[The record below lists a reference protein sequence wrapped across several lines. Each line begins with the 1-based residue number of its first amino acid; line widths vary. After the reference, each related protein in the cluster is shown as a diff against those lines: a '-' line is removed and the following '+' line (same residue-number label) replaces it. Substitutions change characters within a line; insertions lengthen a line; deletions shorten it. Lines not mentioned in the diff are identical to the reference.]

1 MTSFF
6 DIQSTLPWPNAIGKR
21 TAIGP
26 VCGAAQSH
34 FVAELA
40 KTTPLILVITEN
52 TASAHTLAAELPFFM
67 DAAQEIILL
76 QDWETL
82 PYDNFSPH
90 EDIIS
95 DRLKAFSRL
104 PSLTEGIVIVSIT
117 TLMHRVPPRHFV
129 ETGVL
134 SLALGEELDIQR
146 FTRNLTKNGYRSVD
160 TVFEHGEFATRGSL
174 LDVFPMGSDTPLRI
188 DLFDGEIETL
198 RSFDPDTQRT
208 SERLERI
215 DLLPAREYPLHTDAI
230 ERFKIDWYRSFDGDP
245 EKCSVFLEVSQG
257 RAPQG
262 AEYYMPLFFDE
273 CESLFDYLPSD
284 IPLVMVG
291 NNFDSAKRFWGEV
304 NNRYE
309 EYGVDPRRPLV
320 PPSRGFIAPEELYAR
335 VGKHCAVEF
344 RDNTEASLH
353 FELGAYRPQP
363 FSASEDYRNV
373 SGVGKLSVLLK
384 SHDSPV
390 LLSVESAGRREII
403 MESLT
408 SEGLKPTAVE
418 SWGEFKA
425 SGSDFGITV
434 TDITRELFIA
444 PDAPALISEDQLFGQ
459 RVAQKRR
466 RQREEETDT
475 QAIIRDLTELRP
487 GLPVVH
493 LEHGVG
499 RYMGLEILTID
510 GHDAEFLLLEYA
522 NDDKLYVP
530 VGSLHLISRYS
541 GGDEDTAPLHRLGTE
556 QWSKARKK
564 ASERASDVA
573 AQLLEVYAKREA
585 RVGYAHKLDESAWAE
600 FCESFNFEETPDQAA
615 AIEAVRADMCAEKV
629 MDRLV
634 CGDVGFGKT
643 EVAMRAAFIAAHNHK
658 QVAVLVPTTLL
669 AQQHYNNFNDRF
681 ADWPITIEV
690 VSRFKTAKD
699 IADVSRRLQAGEIDI
714 LVGTHK
720 LLQTDFGFSDLG
732 LLIIDEEHRF
742 GVKQKEAIKALR
754 AEVDILTMTATPI
767 PRTLN
772 MALGGLRDLSV
783 IATPPAKRL
792 SIKTFIREHNIGL
805 VKEAILRE
813 TLRGGQVYYLH
824 NEVKTIEET
833 ARKLGELVPE
843 ISFGVA
849 HGQLREQEL
858 EKVMSD
864 FYHQRHSVL
873 VCSTI
878 IETGIDVPNANTIII
893 DRADKFGLAQLH
905 QLRGRVGRS
914 HHQAYAYLLTPPR
927 TALTTDAEKRLEAIE
942 SAGALGAGFMLA
954 SHDLEIRGAGELLGD
969 EQSGQIQQVGFS
981 MYLEMLNRAVESLRK
996 GEIPD
1001 VDAPLETGTEVK
1013 FHVPALIPD
1022 DYLPNI
1028 STRLVLYK
1036 RVAQAKSKE
1045 QLDEVQVEMIDR
1057 FGLLPDATKQLFVQ
1071 AEVRLRAERLGISTI
1086 DVGAGGGSVKFEAT
1100 TPVPVNALIQLLQS
1114 NPKEFKLA
1122 GSETLR
1128 FIKNLES
1135 SAERKEYVDGLLQR
1149 WEKACADLH

>member
-1 MTSFF
+1 M
-6 DIQSTLPWPNAIGKR
+6 
-21 TAIGP
+21 
-26 VCGAAQSH
+26 
-34 FVAELA
+34 
-40 KTTPLILVITEN
+40 
-52 TASAHTLAAELPFFM
+52 
-67 DAAQEIILL
+67 
-76 QDWETL
+76 
-82 PYDNFSPH
+82 
-90 EDIIS
+90 
-95 DRLKAFSRL
+95 
-104 PSLTEGIVIVSIT
+104 
-117 TLMHRVPPRHFV
+117 
-129 ETGVL
+129 
-134 SLALGEELDIQR
+134 
-146 FTRNLTKNGYRSVD
+146 
-160 TVFEHGEFATRGSL
+160 
-174 LDVFPMGSDTPLRI
+174 
-188 DLFDGEIETL
+188 
-198 RSFDPDTQRT
+198 
-208 SERLERI
+208 
-215 DLLPAREYPLHTDAI
+215 
-230 ERFKIDWYRSFDGDP
+230 
-245 EKCSVFLEVSQG
+245 
-257 RAPQG
+257 
-262 AEYYMPLFFDE
+262 
-273 CESLFDYLPSD
+273 
-284 IPLVMVG
+284 
-291 NNFDSAKRFWGEV
+291 
-304 NNRYE
+304 
-309 EYGVDPRRPLV
+309 
-320 PPSRGFIAPEELYAR
+320 
-335 VGKHCAVEF
+335 
-344 RDNTEASLH
+344 
-353 FELGAYRPQP
+353 
-363 FSASEDYRNV
+363 
-373 SGVGKLSVLLK
+373 
-384 SHDSPV
+384 
-390 LLSVESAGRREII
+390 
-403 MESLT
+403 
-408 SEGLKPTAVE
+408 
-418 SWGEFKA
+418 
-425 SGSDFGITV
+425 
-434 TDITRELFIA
+434 
-444 PDAPALISEDQLFGQ
+444 
-459 RVAQKRR
+459 
-466 RQREEETDT
+466 
-475 QAIIRDLTELRP
+475 
-487 GLPVVH
+487 
-493 LEHGVG
+493 
-499 RYMGLEILTID
+499 LTID

-556 QWSKARKK
+556 HWVKARKK
-564 ASERASDVA
+564 ASEKASDVA

-585 RVGYAHKLDESAWAE
+585 RVGYAHELDEAAWEA
-600 FCESFNFEETPDQAA
+600 FCTGFSFEETPDQAA
-615 AIEAVRADMCAEKV
+615 AIESVKADMCAEKV

-669 AQQHYNNFNDRF
+669 AQQHFNNFNDRF
-681 ADWPITIEV
+681 AGWPITVEV

-699 IADVSRRLQAGEIDI
+699 IRDVSRRLQAGEIDI

-792 SIKTFIREHNIGL
+792 SIKTFVREQNIGL

-833 ARKLGELVPE
+833 ARKLRELVPD

-858 EKVMSD
+858 ERVMSD
-864 FYHQRHSVL
+864 FYHQRHNVL

-927 TALTTDAEKRLEAIE
+927 TGLSSDAEKRLEAIE
-942 SAGALGAGFMLA
+942 AAGALGAGFMLA

-1001 VDAPLETGTEVK
+1001 VDAPPDTGTEVK
-1013 FHVPALIPD
+1013 LHVPALIPD

-1036 RVAQAKSKE
+1036 RIAQAKTKN
-1045 QLDEVQVEMIDR
+1045 QLDEVQIEMIDR
-1057 FGLLPDATKQLFVQ
+1057 FGLLPDATKQLFAQ
-1071 AEVRLRAERLGISTI
+1071 AEMRLRAQRLGISNI
-1086 DVGAGGGSVKFEAT
+1086 DVSAVGGSVKFEET

-1114 NPKEFKLA
+1114 NPKEFKLG
-1122 GSETLR
+1122 GSDTLR
-1128 FIKNLES
+1128 FVKNLD
-1135 SAERKEYVDGLLQR
+1135 SAVERKDYVDDLLQR
-1149 WEKACADLH
+1149 WEKACPDLQ

>member
-6 DIQSTLPWPNAIGKR
+6 DITSTLPWPNAVGKR
-21 TAIGP
+21 TAVGP
-26 VCGAAQSH
+26 LSGAAESE
-34 FVAELA
+34 AIGELA
-40 KTTPLILVITEN
+40 KTTPLILVITDT
-52 TASAHTLAAELPFFM
+52 TAAAHNLASELPFFLS
-67 DAAQEIILL
+67 EEREILL
-76 QDWETL
+76 VPDWETL

-90 EDIIS
+90 EDIVS
-95 DRLKAFSRL
+95 DRLKALSRL
-104 PSLTEGIVIVSIT
+104 PTLVSGVVIVSIT
-117 TLMHRVPPRHFV
+117 TLMHRLAPRHFIDA
-129 ETGVL
+129 GVL
-134 SLALGEELDIQR
+134 SLSTGDTLDAEQ
-146 FTRNLTKNGYRSVD
+146 FVRNLTRNGYPSVD
-160 TVFEHGEFATRGSL
+160 TVYEHGEFAIRGSL
-174 LDVFPMGSDTPLRI
+174 LDVFPMGSDEPLRI
-188 DLFDGEIETL
+188 DLFDGEIESL
-198 RSFDPDTQRT
+198 RSFDPETQRT
-208 SERLERI
+208 AQRLARI
-215 DLLPAREYPLHTDAI
+215 DLLPAREFPLHTNAI

-245 EKCSVFLEVSQG
+245 ERCSVFNEVSQG

-262 AEYYMPLFFDE
+262 AEYYLPLFFDE
-273 CESLFDYLPSD
+273 CHSMFDYLPD
-284 IPLVMVG
+284 NTPVVMVG
-291 NNFDSAKRFWGEV
+291 NNFSSANRFWDEV
-304 NNRYE
+304 NRRFE

-320 PPSRGFIAPEELYAR
+320 NPRRGFIPVEELYAAI
-335 VGKHCAVEF
+335 GNHCVLEF
-344 RDNTEASLH
+344 RDSNDVPLH
-353 FELGAYRPQP
+353 FALDTYTPEP
-363 FSASEDYRNV
+363 FASEDEFRNV
-373 SGVGKLSVLLK
+373 SGIGKLSLLLK
-384 SHDSPV
+384 AHESPV

-403 MESLT
+403 LESLAK
-408 SEGLKPTAVE
+408 EGLQAQAVE
-418 SWGEFKA
+418 SWEKFQS
-425 SGSDFGITV
+425 SGVALGITV
-434 TDITRELFIA
+434 TDITRPLFTS
-444 PDAPALISEDQLFGQ
+444 PTEPVLVSEDQLFGQ

-466 RQREEETDT
+466 RKIAEETDA
-475 QAIIRDLTELRP
+475 QAIIRDLTELRA

-499 RYMGLEILTID
+499 RYMGLEKLTIE

-522 NDDKLYVP
+522 NKDKLYVP
-530 VGSLHLISRYS
+530 VGSLHLISRYA
-541 GGDEDTAPLHRLGTE
+541 GGDQDTAPLHRLGTE
-556 QWSKARKK
+556 QWTKARKR

-585 RVGYAHKLDESAWAE
+585 RTGFAHSLDEQSWQL
-600 FCESFNFEETPDQAA
+600 FCSSFTFEETPDQTS
-615 AIEAVRADMCAEKV
+615 AIDAVRQDMCAEKV

-643 EVAMRAAFIAAHNHK
+643 EVAMRAAFIAAQNQK

-681 ADWPITIEV
+681 VDWPITIEV

-699 IADVSRRLQAGEIDI
+699 IAAVSRRLQAGEIDI

-720 LLQTDFGFSDLG
+720 LLQTDFGFKDLG

-772 MALGGLRDLSV
+772 MALGGLRDLSI

-833 ARKLGELVPE
+833 ARKLSELVPDL
-843 ISFGVA
+843 SFGVA

-858 EKVMSD
+858 EGVMTD
-864 FYHQRHSVL
+864 FYHQRHNVL

-893 DRADKFGLAQLH
+893 NRADKFGLAQLH

-927 TALTTDAEKRLEAIE
+927 SALTSDAEKRLEAIE

-969 EQSGQIQQVGFS
+969 EQSGQIEQVGFS
-981 MYLEMLNRAVESLRK
+981 LYLEMLNRAVESLRK

-1001 VDAPLETGTEVK
+1001 VDAPFETGTEIK
-1013 FHVPALIPD
+1013 MHLPALIPD

-1036 RVAQAKSKE
+1036 RIAQAQDLE
-1045 QLDEVQVEMIDR
+1045 ALNDIQVEMIDR
-1057 FGLLPDATKQLFVQ
+1057 FGLLPEPTKQLFIQ
-1071 AEVRLRAERLGISTI
+1071 AEIRLRAQALGISEV
-1086 DVGAGGGSVKFEAT
+1086 DVGDAGGSVKFEST
-1100 TPVPVNALIQLLQS
+1100 TPVPVNSLLALLQS

-1122 GSETLR
+1122 GSDTLR
-1128 FIKNLES
+1128 FIRELES
-1135 SAERKEYVDGLLQR
+1135 GEARRHYIEKLMTE
-1149 WEKACADLH
+1149 WEQACTGS

>member
-6 DIQSTLPWPNAIGKR
+6 DITSTLPWPNAIGKR

-26 VCGAAQSH
+26 LLGAAESEA
-34 FVAELA
+34 VSELA
-40 KTTPLILVITEN
+40 KTTPLILVITAT
-52 TASAHTLAAELPFFM
+52 TAAAHNLASELPFFLS
-67 DAAQEIILL
+67 EHREILL
-76 QDWETL
+76 VPDWETL

-90 EDIIS
+90 EDIVS
-95 DRLKAFSRL
+95 DRLRALSRL
-104 PSLTEGIVIVSIT
+104 PTLETGIVIASIT
-117 TLMHRVPPRHFV
+117 TLMHRLAPRHFIDA
-129 ETGVL
+129 GVL
-134 SLALGEELDIQR
+134 SLKTGDTLHAEQ
-146 FTRNLTKNGYRSVD
+146 FVRNLTRNGYRSVD
-160 TVFEHGEFATRGSL
+160 TVYEHGEFATRGSL
-174 LDVFPMGSDTPLRI
+174 LDVFPMGSDEPLRI
-188 DLFDGEIETL
+188 DLFDGEIESL
-198 RSFDPDTQRT
+198 RSFDPETQRT
-208 SERLERI
+208 AQRLDSI
-215 DLLPAREYPLHTDAI
+215 DLLPAREFPLHSDAI

-245 EKCSVFLEVSQG
+245 ERCSVFNEVSQG

-262 AEYYMPLFFDE
+262 AEYYLPLFFDE
-273 CESLFDYLPSD
+273 CHSMFDYLPQST
-284 IPLVMVG
+284 PVVMVG
-291 NNFDSAKRFWGEV
+291 NNFSSANRFWDEV
-304 NNRYE
+304 NRRFE

-320 PPSRGFIAPEELYAR
+320 EPRRGFIPVEELYGAI
-335 VGKHCAVEF
+335 GKHCVLEF
-344 RDNTEASLH
+344 RDSNDVPLH
-353 FELGAYRPQP
+353 FTLDTYTPEP
-363 FSASEDYRNV
+363 FASEDDFRNV
-373 SGVGKLSVLLK
+373 SGVGKLSLLLK
-384 SHDSPV
+384 AHESTV
-390 LLSVESAGRREII
+390 LLSVESAGRREI
-403 MESLT
+403 MLESLAK
-408 SEGLKPTAVE
+408 EGLEAQPVE
-418 SWGEFKA
+418 SWGDFLA
-425 SGSDFGITV
+425 SGAPLGITV
-434 TDITRELFIA
+434 TDITRPLFTSPA
-444 PDAPALISEDQLFGQ
+444 EPALISEDQLFGQ

-466 RQREEETDT
+466 RKTSEETDT
-475 QAIIRDLTELRP
+475 QAIIRDLTELRA

-499 RYMGLEILTID
+499 RYIGLEKLTIE

-522 NDDKLYVP
+522 NTDKLYVP
-530 VGSLHLISRYS
+530 VGSLHLISRYA
-541 GGDEDTAPLHRLGTE
+541 GGDQDTAPLHRLGTE
-556 QWSKARKK
+556 QWTKARKR

-585 RVGYAHKLDESAWAE
+585 RKGYAHTLDEQAWE
-600 FCESFNFEETPDQAA
+600 LFCSSFTFEETPDQAA
-615 AIEAVRADMCAEKV
+615 AIEAVRQDMCAEKV

-643 EVAMRAAFIAAHNHK
+643 EVAMRAAFIAAQNHK

-681 ADWPITIEV
+681 AGWPITVEV

-699 IADVSRRLQAGEIDI
+699 ILAVSQRLQAGEIDI

-720 LLQTDFGFSDLG
+720 LLQTDFGFKDLG

-833 ARKLGELVPE
+833 ARKLSELAPDV
-843 ISFGVA
+843 SFGVA

-858 EKVMSD
+858 ERVMTD
-864 FYHQRHSVL
+864 FYHQRHNVL

-927 TALTTDAEKRLEAIE
+927 SVLTSDAEKRLEAIE

-969 EQSGQIQQVGFS
+969 EQSGQIEQVGFS
-981 MYLEMLNRAVESLRK
+981 LYLEMLNRAVESLRK

-1001 VDAPLETGTEVK
+1001 VDAPLETGTEIK
-1013 FHVPALIPD
+1013 MHLPALIPD

-1036 RVAQAKSKE
+1036 RIAQAQGTEALK
-1045 QLDEVQVEMIDR
+1045 DIQVEMIDR
-1057 FGLLPDATKQLFVQ
+1057 FGLLPEATKQLFIQ
-1071 AEVRLRAERLGISTI
+1071 AEIRLRAQALGISEV
-1086 DVGAGGGSVKFEAT
+1086 DVGDAGGSVTFEST
-1100 TPVPVNALIQLLQS
+1100 TPVPVNALIGLLQS

-1122 GSETLR
+1122 GSDTLR
-1128 FIKNLES
+1128 FIRELES
-1135 SAERKEYVDGLLQR
+1135 GEARRHYIEKLMTQ
-1149 WEKACADLH
+1149 WEEACTST

>member
-6 DIQSTLPWPNAIGKR
+6 DITSTLPWPNAVGKR
-21 TAIGP
+21 TAVGP
-26 VCGAAQSH
+26 LSGAAESE
-34 FVAELA
+34 AIGELA
-40 KTTPLILVITEN
+40 KTTPLILVITDT
-52 TASAHTLAAELPFFM
+52 TAAAHNLASELPFFLS
-67 DAAQEIILL
+67 EEREILL
-76 QDWETL
+76 VPDWETL

-90 EDIIS
+90 EDIVS
-95 DRLKAFSRL
+95 DRLKALSRL
-104 PSLTEGIVIVSIT
+104 PTLVSGVVIVSIT
-117 TLMHRVPPRHFV
+117 TLMHRLAPRHFIDA
-129 ETGVL
+129 GVL
-134 SLALGEELDIQR
+134 SLSTGDTLDAEQ
-146 FTRNLTKNGYRSVD
+146 FVRNLTRNGYRSVD
-160 TVFEHGEFATRGSL
+160 TVYEHGEFAIRGSL
-174 LDVFPMGSDTPLRI
+174 LDVFPMGSDEPLRI
-188 DLFDGEIETL
+188 DLFDGEIESL
-198 RSFDPDTQRT
+198 RSFDPETQRT
-208 SERLERI
+208 AQRLARI
-215 DLLPAREYPLHTDAI
+215 DLLPAREFPLHTDAI

-245 EKCSVFLEVSQG
+245 ERCSVFNEVSQG

-262 AEYYMPLFFDE
+262 AEYYLPLFFDE
-273 CESLFDYLPSD
+273 CHSMFDYLPD
-284 IPLVMVG
+284 NTPVVMVG
-291 NNFDSAKRFWGEV
+291 NNFSSANRFWDEV
-304 NNRYE
+304 NRRFE

-320 PPSRGFIAPEELYAR
+320 NPRRGFIPVEELYAAI
-335 VGKHCAVEF
+335 GNHCVLEF
-344 RDNTEASLH
+344 RDSNDVPLH
-353 FELGAYRPQP
+353 FALDTYTPEP
-363 FSASEDYRNV
+363 FASEDEFRNE
-373 SGVGKLSVLLK
+373 SGIGKLSLLLK
-384 SHDSPV
+384 AHESPV

-403 MESLT
+403 LESLAK
-408 SEGLKPTAVE
+408 EGLQAQAVE
-418 SWGEFKA
+418 SWEKFQS
-425 SGSDFGITV
+425 SGVALGITV
-434 TDITRELFIA
+434 TDITRPLFTS
-444 PDAPALISEDQLFGQ
+444 PTEPVLVSEDQLFGQ

-466 RQREEETDT
+466 RKIAEETDA
-475 QAIIRDLTELRP
+475 QAIIRDLTELRA

-499 RYMGLEILTID
+499 RYMGLEKLTIE

-522 NDDKLYVP
+522 NKDKLYVP
-530 VGSLHLISRYS
+530 VGSLHLISRYA
-541 GGDEDTAPLHRLGTE
+541 GGDQDTAPLHRLGTE
-556 QWSKARKK
+556 QWTKARKR

-585 RVGYAHKLDESAWAE
+585 RTGFAHSLDEQSWHL
-600 FCESFNFEETPDQAA
+600 FCSSFTFEETPDQTS
-615 AIEAVRADMCAEKV
+615 AIDAVRQDMCAEKV

-643 EVAMRAAFIAAHNHK
+643 EVAMRAAFIAAQNQK

-681 ADWPITIEV
+681 VDWPITIEV

-699 IADVSRRLQAGEIDI
+699 IAAVSRRLQAGEIDI

-720 LLQTDFGFSDLG
+720 LLQTDFGFKDLG

-772 MALGGLRDLSV
+772 MALGGLRDLSI

-833 ARKLGELVPE
+833 ARKLSELVPDL
-843 ISFGVA
+843 SFGVA

-858 EKVMSD
+858 EGVMTD
-864 FYHQRHSVL
+864 FYHQRHNVL

-893 DRADKFGLAQLH
+893 NRADKFGLAQLH

-927 TALTTDAEKRLEAIE
+927 SALTSDAEKRLEAIE

-969 EQSGQIQQVGFS
+969 EQSGQIEQVGFS
-981 MYLEMLNRAVESLRK
+981 LYLEMLNRAVESLRK

-1001 VDAPLETGTEVK
+1001 VDAPLETGTEIK
-1013 FHVPALIPD
+1013 MHLPALIPD

-1036 RVAQAKSKE
+1036 RIAQAQDLE
-1045 QLDEVQVEMIDR
+1045 ALNDIQVEMIDR
-1057 FGLLPDATKQLFVQ
+1057 FGLLPEATKQLFIQ
-1071 AEVRLRAERLGISTI
+1071 AEIRLRAQALGISEV
-1086 DVGAGGGSVKFEAT
+1086 DVGDAGGSVKFEST
-1100 TPVPVNALIQLLQS
+1100 TPVPVNSLLALLQS

-1122 GSETLR
+1122 GSDTLR
-1128 FIKNLES
+1128 FIRELES
-1135 SAERKEYVDGLLQR
+1135 GEARRHYIEKLMTE
-1149 WEKACADLH
+1149 WEQACTGS

>member
-6 DIQSTLPWPNAIGKR
+6 DITSTLPWPNAIGKR

-26 VCGAAQSH
+26 LLGAAESEA
-34 FVAELA
+34 VSELA
-40 KTTPLILVITEN
+40 KTTPLILVITAT
-52 TASAHTLAAELPFFM
+52 TAAAHNLASELPFFLS
-67 DAAQEIILL
+67 EHREILL
-76 QDWETL
+76 VPDWETL

-90 EDIIS
+90 EDIVS
-95 DRLKAFSRL
+95 DRLRALSRL
-104 PSLTEGIVIVSIT
+104 PTLETGIVIASIT
-117 TLMHRVPPRHFV
+117 TLMHRLAPRHFIDA
-129 ETGVL
+129 GVL
-134 SLALGEELDIQR
+134 SLKTGDTLHAEQ
-146 FTRNLTKNGYRSVD
+146 FVRNLTRNGYRSVD
-160 TVFEHGEFATRGSL
+160 TVYEHGEFATRGSL
-174 LDVFPMGSDTPLRI
+174 LDVFPMGSDEPLRI
-188 DLFDGEIETL
+188 DLFDGEIESL
-198 RSFDPDTQRT
+198 RSFDPETQRT
-208 SERLERI
+208 AQRLDGI
-215 DLLPAREYPLHTDAI
+215 DLLPAREFPLHSDAI

-245 EKCSVFLEVSQG
+245 ERCSVFNEVSQG

-262 AEYYMPLFFDE
+262 AEYYLPLFFDE
-273 CESLFDYLPSD
+273 CHSMFDYLPENT
-284 IPLVMVG
+284 PVVMVG
-291 NNFDSAKRFWGEV
+291 NNFSSASRFWDEV
-304 NNRYE
+304 NRRFE

-320 PPSRGFIAPEELYAR
+320 EPRRGFIPVEELYAAI
-335 VGKHCAVEF
+335 GKHCVLEF
-344 RDNTEASLH
+344 RDSNDVPLH
-353 FELGAYRPQP
+353 FTLDTYTPEP
-363 FSASEDYRNV
+363 FASEDDFRNV
-373 SGVGKLSVLLK
+373 SGVGKLSLLLK
-384 SHDSPV
+384 AHESTV
-390 LLSVESAGRREII
+390 LLSVESAGRREI
-403 MESLT
+403 MLESLAK
-408 SEGLKPTAVE
+408 EGLEAQPVE
-418 SWGEFKA
+418 SWGDFLA
-425 SGSDFGITV
+425 SGAPLGITV
-434 TDITRELFIA
+434 TDITRPLFTSPA
-444 PDAPALISEDQLFGQ
+444 EPALISEDQLFGQ

-466 RQREEETDT
+466 RKTSEETDT
-475 QAIIRDLTELRP
+475 QAIIRDLTELRA

-499 RYMGLEILTID
+499 RYIGLEKLTIE

-522 NDDKLYVP
+522 NTDKLYVP
-530 VGSLHLISRYS
+530 VGSLHLISRYA
-541 GGDEDTAPLHRLGTE
+541 GGDQDTAPLHRLGTE
-556 QWSKARKK
+556 QWTKARKR

-585 RVGYAHKLDESAWAE
+585 RKGYAHTLDEQAWE
-600 FCESFNFEETPDQAA
+600 LFCSSFTFEETPDQAA
-615 AIEAVRADMCAEKV
+615 AIEAVRQDMCAEKV

-643 EVAMRAAFIAAHNHK
+643 EVAMRAAFIAAQNHK

-681 ADWPITIEV
+681 AGWPITVEV

-699 IADVSRRLQAGEIDI
+699 ILAVSQRLQAGEIDI

-720 LLQTDFGFSDLG
+720 LLQTDFGFKDLG

-833 ARKLGELVPE
+833 ARKLSELAPDV
-843 ISFGVA
+843 SFGVA

-858 EKVMSD
+858 ERVMTD
-864 FYHQRHSVL
+864 FYHQRHNVL

-927 TALTTDAEKRLEAIE
+927 SVLTSDAEKRLEAIE

-969 EQSGQIQQVGFS
+969 EQSGQIEQVGFS
-981 MYLEMLNRAVESLRK
+981 LYLEMLNRAVESLRK

-1001 VDAPLETGTEVK
+1001 VDAPLETGTEIK
-1013 FHVPALIPD
+1013 MHLPALIPD

-1036 RVAQAKSKE
+1036 RIAQAQGTEALK
-1045 QLDEVQVEMIDR
+1045 DIQVEMIDR
-1057 FGLLPDATKQLFVQ
+1057 FGLLPEATKQLFIQ
-1071 AEVRLRAERLGISTI
+1071 AEIRLRAQALGISEV
-1086 DVGAGGGSVKFEAT
+1086 DVGDAGGSVKFEST
-1100 TPVPVNALIQLLQS
+1100 TPVPVNALIGLLQS

-1122 GSETLR
+1122 GSDTLR
-1128 FIKNLES
+1128 FIRELES
-1135 SAERKEYVDGLLQR
+1135 GEARRHYIEKLMTQ
-1149 WEKACADLH
+1149 WEEACTST

>member
-6 DIQSTLPWPNAIGKR
+6 DITSTLPWPNAVGKR
-21 TAIGP
+21 TAVGP
-26 VCGAAQSH
+26 LSGAAESE
-34 FVAELA
+34 AIGELA
-40 KTTPLILVITEN
+40 KTTPLILVITDT
-52 TASAHTLAAELPFFM
+52 TAAAHNLASELPLFLS
-67 DAAQEIILL
+67 EEREILL
-76 QDWETL
+76 VPDWETL

-90 EDIIS
+90 EDIVS
-95 DRLKAFSRL
+95 DRLKALSRL
-104 PSLTEGIVIVSIT
+104 PTLVSGVVIVSIT
-117 TLMHRVPPRHFV
+117 TLMHRLAPRHFIDA
-129 ETGVL
+129 GVL
-134 SLALGEELDIQR
+134 SLSTGDTLDAEQ
-146 FTRNLTKNGYRSVD
+146 FVRNLTRNGYRSVD
-160 TVFEHGEFATRGSL
+160 TVYEHGEFAIRGSL
-174 LDVFPMGSDTPLRI
+174 LDVFPMGSDEPLRI
-188 DLFDGEIETL
+188 DLFDGEIESL
-198 RSFDPDTQRT
+198 RSFDPETQRT
-208 SERLERI
+208 AQRLARI
-215 DLLPAREYPLHTDAI
+215 DLLPAREFPLHTDAI
-230 ERFKIDWYRSFDGDP
+230 ERFKIDWYRSFEGDP
-245 EKCSVFLEVSQG
+245 ERCSVFNEVSQG

-262 AEYYMPLFFDE
+262 AEYYLPLFFDE
-273 CESLFDYLPSD
+273 CHSMFDYLPD
-284 IPLVMVG
+284 NTPVVMVG
-291 NNFDSAKRFWGEV
+291 NNFSSANRFWDEV
-304 NNRYE
+304 NRRFE

-320 PPSRGFIAPEELYAR
+320 NPRRGFIPVEELYAAI
-335 VGKHCAVEF
+335 GNHCVLEF
-344 RDNTEASLH
+344 RDSNDVPLH
-353 FELGAYRPQP
+353 FALDTYTPEP
-363 FSASEDYRNV
+363 FASEDEFRNV
-373 SGVGKLSVLLK
+373 SGIGKLSLLLK
-384 SHDSPV
+384 AHESPV

-403 MESLT
+403 LESLAK
-408 SEGLKPTAVE
+408 EGLQAQAVE
-418 SWGEFKA
+418 SWEKFQS
-425 SGSDFGITV
+425 SGVALGITV
-434 TDITRELFIA
+434 TDITRPLFTS
-444 PDAPALISEDQLFGQ
+444 PTEPVLVSEDQLFGQ

-466 RQREEETDT
+466 RKIAEETDA
-475 QAIIRDLTELRP
+475 QAIIRDLTELRA

-499 RYMGLEILTID
+499 RYMGLEKLTIE

-522 NDDKLYVP
+522 NKDKLYVP
-530 VGSLHLISRYS
+530 VGSLHLISRYA
-541 GGDEDTAPLHRLGTE
+541 GGDQDTAPLHRLGTE
-556 QWSKARKK
+556 QWTKARKR

-585 RVGYAHKLDESAWAE
+585 RTGFAHSLDEQSWHL
-600 FCESFNFEETPDQAA
+600 FCSSFTFEETPDQTS
-615 AIEAVRADMCAEKV
+615 AIDAVRQDMCAEKV

-643 EVAMRAAFIAAHNHK
+643 EVAMRAAFIAAQNQK

-681 ADWPITIEV
+681 VDWPITIEV

-699 IADVSRRLQAGEIDI
+699 IAAVSRRLQAGEIDI

-720 LLQTDFGFSDLG
+720 LLQTDFGFKDLG

-772 MALGGLRDLSV
+772 MALGGLRDLSI

-833 ARKLGELVPE
+833 ARKLSELVPDL
-843 ISFGVA
+843 SFGVA

-858 EKVMSD
+858 EGVMTD
-864 FYHQRHSVL
+864 FYHQRHNVL

-893 DRADKFGLAQLH
+893 NRADKFGLAQLH

-927 TALTTDAEKRLEAIE
+927 SALTSDAEKRLEAIE

-969 EQSGQIQQVGFS
+969 EQSGQIEQVGFS
-981 MYLEMLNRAVESLRK
+981 LYLEMLNRAVESLRK

-1001 VDAPLETGTEVK
+1001 VDAPLETGTEIK
-1013 FHVPALIPD
+1013 MHLPALIPD

-1036 RVAQAKSKE
+1036 RIAQAQDLE
-1045 QLDEVQVEMIDR
+1045 ALNDIQVEMIDR
-1057 FGLLPDATKQLFVQ
+1057 FGLLPEATKQLFIQ
-1071 AEVRLRAERLGISTI
+1071 AEIRLRAQALGISEV
-1086 DVGAGGGSVKFEAT
+1086 DVGDAGGSVKFEST
-1100 TPVPVNALIQLLQS
+1100 TPVPVNSLLALLQS

-1122 GSETLR
+1122 GSDTLR
-1128 FIKNLES
+1128 FIRELES
-1135 SAERKEYVDGLLQR
+1135 GEARRHYIEKLMTE
-1149 WEKACADLH
+1149 WEQACTGS

>member
-1 MTSFF
+1 
-6 DIQSTLPWPNAIGKR
+6 
-21 TAIGP
+21 
-26 VCGAAQSH
+26 
-34 FVAELA
+34 
-40 KTTPLILVITEN
+40 
-52 TASAHTLAAELPFFM
+52 
-67 DAAQEIILL
+67 
-76 QDWETL
+76 
-82 PYDNFSPH
+82 
-90 EDIIS
+90 
-95 DRLKAFSRL
+95 
-104 PSLTEGIVIVSIT
+104 
-117 TLMHRVPPRHFV
+117 
-129 ETGVL
+129 
-134 SLALGEELDIQR
+134 
-146 FTRNLTKNGYRSVD
+146 
-160 TVFEHGEFATRGSL
+160 
-174 LDVFPMGSDTPLRI
+174 
-188 DLFDGEIETL
+188 
-198 RSFDPDTQRT
+198 
-208 SERLERI
+208 
-215 DLLPAREYPLHTDAI
+215 
-230 ERFKIDWYRSFDGDP
+230 
-245 EKCSVFLEVSQG
+245 
-257 RAPQG
+257 
-262 AEYYMPLFFDE
+262 
-273 CESLFDYLPSD
+273 
-284 IPLVMVG
+284 
-291 NNFDSAKRFWGEV
+291 
-304 NNRYE
+304 
-309 EYGVDPRRPLV
+309 
-320 PPSRGFIAPEELYAR
+320 
-335 VGKHCAVEF
+335 
-344 RDNTEASLH
+344 
-353 FELGAYRPQP
+353 
-363 FSASEDYRNV
+363 
-373 SGVGKLSVLLK
+373 
-384 SHDSPV
+384 
-390 LLSVESAGRREII
+390 
-403 MESLT
+403 
-408 SEGLKPTAVE
+408 
-418 SWGEFKA
+418 
-425 SGSDFGITV
+425 
-434 TDITRELFIA
+434 
-444 PDAPALISEDQLFGQ
+444 
-459 RVAQKRR
+459 
-466 RQREEETDT
+466 
-475 QAIIRDLTELRP
+475 LTELRA

-499 RYMGLEILTID
+499 RYIGLEKLTIE

-522 NDDKLYVP
+522 NNDKLYVP
-530 VGSLHLISRYS
+530 VGSLHLISRYA
-541 GGDEDTAPLHRLGTE
+541 GGDQDTAPLHRLGTE

-585 RVGYAHKLDESAWAE
+585 RKGYAHSLDEQAWE
-600 FCESFNFEETPDQAA
+600 LFCSSFTFEETPDQAA
-615 AIEAVRADMCAEKV
+615 AIEAVRQDMCAEKV

-643 EVAMRAAFIAAHNHK
+643 EVAMRAAFIAAQNQK

-681 ADWPITIEV
+681 ADWPITVEV

-699 IADVSRRLQAGEIDI
+699 IAAVSKRLQAGEIDI

-720 LLQTDFGFSDLG
+720 LLQTDFGFKDLG

-833 ARKLGELVPE
+833 ARKLSELVPE
-843 ISFGVA
+843 LSFGIA

-858 EKVMSD
+858 ERVMTD
-864 FYHQRHSVL
+864 FYHQRHNVL

-927 TALTTDAEKRLEAIE
+927 SVLTSDAEKRLEAIE

-969 EQSGQIQQVGFS
+969 EQSGQIEQVGFS
-981 MYLEMLNRAVESLRK
+981 LYLEMLNRAVESLRK

-1001 VDAPLETGTEVK
+1001 IDAPLETGTEIK
-1013 FHVPALIPD
+1013 MHLPALIPD

-1036 RVAQAKSKE
+1036 RIAQAQDKE
-1045 QLDEVQVEMIDR
+1045 ALNDIQVEMIDR
-1057 FGLLPDATKQLFVQ
+1057 FGLLPDATKQLFIQ
-1071 AEVRLRAERLGISTI
+1071 AEVRLRAQALGISEV
-1086 DVGAGGGSVKFEAT
+1086 DVGVAGGSVKFEST
-1100 TPVPVNALIQLLQS
+1100 TPVPVNALIGLLQS

-1122 GSETLR
+1122 GSDTLR
-1128 FIKNLES
+1128 FIRELES
-1135 SAERKEYVDGLLQR
+1135 GEARRNYIDTLMTQ
-1149 WEKACADLH
+1149 WEEACKSS

>member
-6 DIQSTLPWPNAIGKR
+6 DITSTLPWPNAIGKR
-21 TAIGP
+21 TAVGP
-26 VCGAAQSH
+26 LVGAAES
-34 FVAELA
+34 AAISELA
-40 KTTPLILVITEN
+40 KTTPLILVITAT
-52 TASAHTLAAELPFFM
+52 TAAAHNLASELPFFIN
-67 DAAQEIILL
+67 DDREILL
-76 QDWETL
+76 VPDWETL

-90 EDIIS
+90 EDIVS
-95 DRLKAFSRL
+95 DRLKALSLL
-104 PSLTEGIVIVSIT
+104 PTLESGVVIVSVT
-117 TLMHRVPPRHFV
+117 TLMHRLAPRHFIDA
-129 ETGVL
+129 GVL
-134 SLALGEELDIQR
+134 SLKTGETLNAEQ
-146 FTRNLTKNGYRSVD
+146 FVRNLTRNGYRSVD

-174 LDVFPMGSDTPLRI
+174 LDVFPMGSDKPLRI
-188 DLFDGEIETL
+188 DLFDGEIESL
-198 RSFDPDTQRT
+198 RSFDPETQRT
-208 SERLERI
+208 AQRLERI
-215 DLLPAREYPLHTDAI
+215 DLLPAREFPLHTDAI

-245 EKCSVFLEVSQG
+245 ERCSVFNEVSQG

-262 AEYYMPLFFDE
+262 AEYYLPLFFDE
-273 CESLFDYLPSD
+273 CHSMFDYLPVNT
-284 IPLVMVG
+284 PVVMVG
-291 NNFDSAKRFWGEV
+291 NNFSSANRFWDEV
-304 NNRYE
+304 NRRFE

-320 PPSRGFIAPEELYAR
+320 EPHRGFIAVEELYAAI
-335 VGKHCAVEF
+335 GKHCVLEF
-344 RDNTEASLH
+344 RDSAEAPLH
-353 FELGAYRPQP
+353 FTLDTYTPEP
-363 FSASEDYRNV
+363 FSSEEDFRNV

-384 SHDSPV
+384 AHESPV

-403 MESLT
+403 LESLT
-408 SEGLKPTAVE
+408 KEGLQAEPVD
-418 SWGEFKA
+418 SWETFQA
-425 SGSDFGITV
+425 SGAALGITV
-434 TDITRELFIA
+434 TDITRPLFTS
-444 PDAPALISEDQLFGQ
+444 PEAPALVSEDQLFGQ

-466 RQREEETDT
+466 RKTADETDT
-475 QAIIRDLTELRP
+475 QAIIRDLTELRT

-499 RYMGLEILTID
+499 RYIGLEKLTIE

-522 NDDKLYVP
+522 NNDKLYVP
-530 VGSLHLISRYS
+530 VGSLHLISRYA
-541 GGDEDTAPLHRLGTE
+541 GGDQDTAPLHRLGTE

-585 RVGYAHKLDESAWAE
+585 RKGYAHSLDEQAWE
-600 FCESFNFEETPDQAA
+600 LFCSSFTFEETPDQAA
-615 AIEAVRADMCAEKV
+615 AIEAVRQDMCAEKV

-643 EVAMRAAFIAAHNHK
+643 EVAMRAAFIAAQNHK

-681 ADWPITIEV
+681 ADWPITVEV
-690 VSRFKTAKD
+690 VSRFKTAKA
-699 IADVSRRLQAGEIDI
+699 IAAVSKRLQAGEIDI

-720 LLQTDFGFSDLG
+720 LLQTDFGFKDLG

-833 ARKLGELVPE
+833 TRKLSELVPDL
-843 ISFGVA
+843 SFGIA

-858 EKVMSD
+858 ERVMTD
-864 FYHQRHSVL
+864 FYHQRHNVL

-927 TALTTDAEKRLEAIE
+927 SVLTSDAEKRLEAIE

-969 EQSGQIQQVGFS
+969 EQSGQIEQVGFS
-981 MYLEMLNRAVESLRK
+981 LYLEMLNRAVESLRK

-1001 VDAPLETGTEVK
+1001 IDAPLETGTEIK
-1013 FHVPALIPD
+1013 MHLPALIPD

-1036 RVAQAKSKE
+1036 RIAQAHDKE
-1045 QLDEVQVEMIDR
+1045 ALNDIQVEMIDR
-1057 FGLLPDATKQLFVQ
+1057 FGLLPDATKQLFIQ
-1071 AEVRLRAERLGISTI
+1071 AEVRLRAQALRISEV
-1086 DVGAGGGSVKFEAT
+1086 DVGVAGGSVKFEST
-1100 TPVPVNALIQLLQS
+1100 TPVPVNALIDLLQS
-1114 NPKEFKLA
+1114 HPKEFKLA
-1122 GSETLR
+1122 GSDTLR
-1128 FIKNLES
+1128 FIRELES
-1135 SAERKEYVDGLLQR
+1135 GEARRNYIDRLMTQ
-1149 WEKACADLH
+1149 WEEACKSS

>member
-6 DIQSTLPWPNAIGKR
+6 DITSTLPWPNAIGKR

-26 VCGAAQSH
+26 LLGAAESEA
-34 FVAELA
+34 VSELA
-40 KTTPLILVITEN
+40 KTTPLILVITAT
-52 TASAHTLAAELPFFM
+52 TAAAHNLASELPFFLS
-67 DAAQEIILL
+67 EHREILL
-76 QDWETL
+76 VPDWETL

-90 EDIIS
+90 EDIVS
-95 DRLKAFSRL
+95 DRLRALSRL
-104 PSLTEGIVIVSIT
+104 PTLETGIVIASIT
-117 TLMHRVPPRHFV
+117 TLMHRLAPRHFIDA
-129 ETGVL
+129 GVL
-134 SLALGEELDIQR
+134 SLKTGDTLHAEQ
-146 FTRNLTKNGYRSVD
+146 FVRNLTRNGYRSVD
-160 TVFEHGEFATRGSL
+160 TVYEHGEFATRGSL
-174 LDVFPMGSDTPLRI
+174 LDVFPMGSDEPLRI
-188 DLFDGEIETL
+188 DLFDGEIESL
-198 RSFDPDTQRT
+198 RSFDPETQRT
-208 SERLERI
+208 AQRLDSI
-215 DLLPAREYPLHTDAI
+215 DLLPAREFPLHSDAI
-230 ERFKIDWYRSFDGDP
+230 ERFKINWYRSFDGDP
-245 EKCSVFLEVSQG
+245 ERCSVFNEVSQG

-262 AEYYMPLFFDE
+262 AEYYLPLFFDE
-273 CESLFDYLPSD
+273 CHSMFDYLPQST
-284 IPLVMVG
+284 PVVMVG
-291 NNFDSAKRFWGEV
+291 NNFSSANRFWDEV
-304 NNRYE
+304 NRRFE
-309 EYGVDPRRPLV
+309 EYGVEPRRPLV
-320 PPSRGFIAPEELYAR
+320 EPRRGFIPVEELYGAI
-335 VGKHCAVEF
+335 GKHCVLEF
-344 RDNTEASLH
+344 RDSNDVPLNFTLDTYTPE
-353 FELGAYRPQP
+353 P
-363 FSASEDYRNV
+363 FASEDDFRNV
-373 SGVGKLSVLLK
+373 SGVGKLSLLLK
-384 SHDSPV
+384 AHESTV
-390 LLSVESAGRREII
+390 LLSVESAGRREI
-403 MESLT
+403 MLESLAK
-408 SEGLKPTAVE
+408 EGLEAQPVE
-418 SWGEFKA
+418 SWGDFLA
-425 SGSDFGITV
+425 SGAPLGITV
-434 TDITRELFIA
+434 TDITRPLFTSPA
-444 PDAPALISEDQLFGQ
+444 EPALISEDQLFGQ

-466 RQREEETDT
+466 RKTSEETDT
-475 QAIIRDLTELRP
+475 QAIIRDLTELRA

-499 RYMGLEILTID
+499 RYIGLEKLTIE

-522 NDDKLYVP
+522 NTDKLYVP
-530 VGSLHLISRYS
+530 VGSLHLISRYA
-541 GGDEDTAPLHRLGTE
+541 GGDQDTAPLHRLGTE
-556 QWSKARKK
+556 QWTKARKR

-585 RVGYAHKLDESAWAE
+585 RKGYAHTLDEQAWE
-600 FCESFNFEETPDQAA
+600 LFCSSFTFEETPDQAA
-615 AIEAVRADMCAEKV
+615 AIEAVRQDMCAEKV

-643 EVAMRAAFIAAHNHK
+643 EVAMRAAFIAAQNHK

-681 ADWPITIEV
+681 AGWPITVEV

-699 IADVSRRLQAGEIDI
+699 ILAVSQRLQAGEIDI

-720 LLQTDFGFSDLG
+720 LLQTDFGFKDLG

-833 ARKLGELVPE
+833 ARKLSELAPDV
-843 ISFGVA
+843 SFGVA

-858 EKVMSD
+858 ERVMTD
-864 FYHQRHSVL
+864 FYHQRHNVL

-927 TALTTDAEKRLEAIE
+927 SVLTSDAEKRLEAIE

-969 EQSGQIQQVGFS
+969 EQSGQIEQVGFS
-981 MYLEMLNRAVESLRK
+981 LYLEMLNRAVESLRK

-1001 VDAPLETGTEVK
+1001 VDAPLETGTEIK
-1013 FHVPALIPD
+1013 MHLPALIPD

-1036 RVAQAKSKE
+1036 RIAQAQGTEALK
-1045 QLDEVQVEMIDR
+1045 DIQVEMIDR
-1057 FGLLPDATKQLFVQ
+1057 FGLLPEATKQLFIQ
-1071 AEVRLRAERLGISTI
+1071 AEIRLRAQALGISEV
-1086 DVGAGGGSVKFEAT
+1086 DVGDAGGSVTFEST
-1100 TPVPVNALIQLLQS
+1100 TPVPVNALIGLLQS

-1122 GSETLR
+1122 GSDTLR
-1128 FIKNLES
+1128 FIRELES
-1135 SAERKEYVDGLLQR
+1135 GEARRHYIEKLMTQ
-1149 WEKACADLH
+1149 WEEACTST

>member
-6 DIQSTLPWPNAIGKR
+6 DITSTLPWPNAVGKR
-21 TAIGP
+21 TAVGP
-26 VCGAAQSH
+26 LSGAAESE
-34 FVAELA
+34 AIGELA
-40 KTTPLILVITEN
+40 KTTPLILVITDT
-52 TASAHTLAAELPFFM
+52 TAAAHNLASELPFFLS
-67 DAAQEIILL
+67 EEREILL
-76 QDWETL
+76 VPDWETL

-90 EDIIS
+90 EDIVS
-95 DRLKAFSRL
+95 DRLKALSRL
-104 PSLTEGIVIVSIT
+104 PTLVSGVVIVSIT
-117 TLMHRVPPRHFV
+117 TLMHRLAPRHFIDA
-129 ETGVL
+129 GVL
-134 SLALGEELDIQR
+134 SLSTGDTLDAEQ
-146 FTRNLTKNGYRSVD
+146 FVRNLTRNGYRSVD
-160 TVFEHGEFATRGSL
+160 TVYEHGEFAIRGSL
-174 LDVFPMGSDTPLRI
+174 LDVFPMGSDEPLRI
-188 DLFDGEIETL
+188 DLFDGEIESL
-198 RSFDPDTQRT
+198 RSFDPETQRT
-208 SERLERI
+208 AQRLARI
-215 DLLPAREYPLHTDAI
+215 DLLPAREFPLHTDAI

-245 EKCSVFLEVSQG
+245 ERCSVFNEVSQG

-262 AEYYMPLFFDE
+262 AEYYLPLFFDE
-273 CESLFDYLPSD
+273 CHSMFDYLPD
-284 IPLVMVG
+284 NTPVVMVG
-291 NNFDSAKRFWGEV
+291 NNFSSANRFWDEV
-304 NNRYE
+304 NRRFE

-320 PPSRGFIAPEELYAR
+320 NPRRGFIPVEELYAAI
-335 VGKHCAVEF
+335 GNHCVLEF
-344 RDNTEASLH
+344 RDSNDVPLH
-353 FELGAYRPQP
+353 FALETYTPEP
-363 FSASEDYRNV
+363 FASEDEFRNV
-373 SGVGKLSVLLK
+373 SGIGKLSLLLK
-384 SHDSPV
+384 AHESPV

-403 MESLT
+403 LESLAK
-408 SEGLKPTAVE
+408 EGLQAQAVE
-418 SWGEFKA
+418 SWEKFQS
-425 SGSDFGITV
+425 SGVALGITV
-434 TDITRELFIA
+434 TDITRPLFTS
-444 PDAPALISEDQLFGQ
+444 PTEPVLVSEDQLFGQ

-466 RQREEETDT
+466 RKIAEETDA
-475 QAIIRDLTELRP
+475 QAIIRDLTELRT

-499 RYMGLEILTID
+499 RYMGLEKLTIE

-522 NDDKLYVP
+522 NKDKLYVP
-530 VGSLHLISRYS
+530 VGSLHLISRYA
-541 GGDEDTAPLHRLGTE
+541 GGDQDTAPLHRLGTE
-556 QWSKARKK
+556 QWTKARKR

-585 RVGYAHKLDESAWAE
+585 RTGFAHNLDEQSWQL
-600 FCESFNFEETPDQAA
+600 FCSSFTFEETPDQTS
-615 AIEAVRADMCAEKV
+615 AIEAVRKDMCAEKV

-643 EVAMRAAFIAAHNHK
+643 EVAMRTAFIAAQNQK

-681 ADWPITIEV
+681 VDWPITIEV

-699 IADVSRRLQAGEIDI
+699 IAAVSRRLQAGEIDI

-720 LLQTDFGFSDLG
+720 LLQTDFGFKDLG

-772 MALGGLRDLSV
+772 MALGGLRDLSI

-833 ARKLGELVPE
+833 ARKLSELVPDL
-843 ISFGVA
+843 SFGVA

-858 EKVMSD
+858 EGVMTD

-893 DRADKFGLAQLH
+893 NRADKFGLAQLH

-927 TALTTDAEKRLEAIE
+927 SALTSDAEKRLEAIE

-969 EQSGQIQQVGFS
+969 EQSGQIEQVGFS
-981 MYLEMLNRAVESLRK
+981 LYLEMLNRAVESLRK

-1001 VDAPLETGTEVK
+1001 VDAPLETGTEIK
-1013 FHVPALIPD
+1013 MHLPALIPD

-1036 RVAQAKSKE
+1036 RIAQAQDLE
-1045 QLDEVQVEMIDR
+1045 ALNDIQVEMIDR
-1057 FGLLPDATKQLFVQ
+1057 FGLLPEATKQLFIQ
-1071 AEVRLRAERLGISTI
+1071 AEIRLRAQALGISEV
-1086 DVGAGGGSVKFEAT
+1086 DVGDAGGSVKFEST
-1100 TPVPVNALIQLLQS
+1100 TPVPVNSLLALLQS

-1122 GSETLR
+1122 GSDTLR
-1128 FIKNLES
+1128 FIRELES
-1135 SAERKEYVDGLLQR
+1135 GEARRHYIEKLMTE
-1149 WEKACADLH
+1149 WEQACTGS

>member
-1 MTSFF
+1 MGSEMCIR
-6 DIQSTLPWPNAIGKR
+6 DRAE
-21 TAIGP
+21 P
-26 VCGAAQSH
+26 VDS
-34 FVAELA
+34 
-40 KTTPLILVITEN
+40 
-52 TASAHTLAAELPFFM
+52 
-67 DAAQEIILL
+67 
-76 QDWETL
+76 WET
-82 PYDNFSPH
+82 F
-90 EDIIS
+90 
-95 DRLKAFSRL
+95 
-104 PSLTEGIVIVSIT
+104 
-117 TLMHRVPPRHFV
+117 
-129 ETGVL
+129 
-134 SLALGEELDIQR
+134 Q
-146 FTRNLTKNGYRSVD
+146 
-160 TVFEHGEFATRGSL
+160 
-174 LDVFPMGSDTPLRI
+174 
-188 DLFDGEIETL
+188 
-198 RSFDPDTQRT
+198 
-208 SERLERI
+208 
-215 DLLPAREYPLHTDAI
+215 
-230 ERFKIDWYRSFDGDP
+230 
-245 EKCSVFLEVSQG
+245 
-257 RAPQG
+257 
-262 AEYYMPLFFDE
+262 
-273 CESLFDYLPSD
+273 
-284 IPLVMVG
+284 
-291 NNFDSAKRFWGEV
+291 
-304 NNRYE
+304 
-309 EYGVDPRRPLV
+309 
-320 PPSRGFIAPEELYAR
+320 
-335 VGKHCAVEF
+335 
-344 RDNTEASLH
+344 
-353 FELGAYRPQP
+353 
-363 FSASEDYRNV
+363 
-373 SGVGKLSVLLK
+373 
-384 SHDSPV
+384 
-390 LLSVESAGRREII
+390 
-403 MESLT
+403 
-408 SEGLKPTAVE
+408 
-418 SWGEFKA
+418 A
-425 SGSDFGITV
+425 SGAPLGITV
-434 TDITRELFIA
+434 TDITRPLFTS
-444 PDAPALISEDQLFGQ
+444 PEAPALVSEDQLFGQ

-466 RQREEETDT
+466 RKTAEETDT
-475 QAIIRDLTELRP
+475 QAIIRDLTELRA

-493 LEHGVG
+493 LEYGVG
-499 RYMGLEILTID
+499 RYIGLEKLTIE

-522 NDDKLYVP
+522 NNDKLYVP
-530 VGSLHLISRYS
+530 VGSLHLISRYA
-541 GGDEDTAPLHRLGTE
+541 GGDQDTAPLHRLGTE

-585 RVGYAHKLDESAWAE
+585 RKGYAHSLDEQAWE
-600 FCESFNFEETPDQAA
+600 LFCSSFTFEETPDQAA
-615 AIEAVRADMCAEKV
+615 AIEAVRQDMCAEKV

-643 EVAMRAAFIAAHNHK
+643 EVAMRAAFIAAQNHK

-681 ADWPITIEV
+681 ADWPITVEV

-699 IADVSRRLQAGEIDI
+699 IAAVSKRLQAGEIDI

-720 LLQTDFGFSDLG
+720 LLQTDFGFKDLG

-833 ARKLGELVPE
+833 TRKLSELVPDL
-843 ISFGVA
+843 SFGIA

-858 EKVMSD
+858 ERVMTD
-864 FYHQRHSVL
+864 FYHQRHNVL

-927 TALTTDAEKRLEAIE
+927 SVLTSDAEKRLEAIE

-969 EQSGQIQQVGFS
+969 EQSGQIEQVGFS
-981 MYLEMLNRAVESLRK
+981 LYLEMLNRAVESLRK

-1001 VDAPLETGTEVK
+1001 IDAPLETGTEIK
-1013 FHVPALIPD
+1013 MHLPALIPD

-1036 RVAQAKSKE
+1036 RIAQAQDKE
-1045 QLDEVQVEMIDR
+1045 ALNDIQVEMIDR
-1057 FGLLPDATKQLFVQ
+1057 FGLLPDATKQLFIQ
-1071 AEVRLRAERLGISTI
+1071 AEVRLRAQALGISEV
-1086 DVGAGGGSVKFEAT
+1086 DVGVAGGSVKFEST
-1100 TPVPVNALIQLLQS
+1100 TPVPVNALIDLLQS

-1122 GSETLR
+1122 GSDTLR
-1128 FIKNLES
+1128 FIRELES
-1135 SAERKEYVDGLLQR
+1135 GEARRNYIDRLMTQ
-1149 WEKACADLH
+1149 WEEACRSS

>member
-6 DIQSTLPWPNAIGKR
+6 DITSTLPWPNAIGKR
-21 TAIGP
+21 TAVGP
-26 VCGAAQSH
+26 LVGAAESE
-34 FVAELA
+34 AISELA
-40 KTTPLILVITEN
+40 KTTPLILVITAT
-52 TASAHTLAAELPFFM
+52 TAAAHNLASELPFFLS
-67 DAAQEIILL
+67 DDREILL
-76 QDWETL
+76 VPDWETL

-95 DRLKAFSRL
+95 DRLKALSRL
-104 PSLTEGIVIVSIT
+104 PTLKSGVVIVSVT
-117 TLMHRVPPRHFV
+117 TLMHRLAPRHFIDA
-129 ETGVL
+129 GVL
-134 SLALGEELDIQR
+134 SLKMGETLDAEK
-146 FTRNLTKNGYRSVD
+146 FVRNLTRNGYRSVD
-160 TVFEHGEFATRGSL
+160 TVYEHGEFATRGSL
-174 LDVFPMGSDTPLRI
+174 LDVFPMGSDEPLRI
-188 DLFDGEIETL
+188 DLFDGEIESL
-198 RSFDPDTQRT
+198 RSFDPETQRT
-208 SERLERI
+208 AQRLERI
-215 DLLPAREYPLHTDAI
+215 DLLPAREFPLHTDAI
-230 ERFKIDWYRSFDGDP
+230 ERFKITWYRSFDGDP
-245 EKCSVFLEVSQG
+245 ERCSIFNEVSQG

-262 AEYYMPLFFDE
+262 AEYYLPLFFDE
-273 CESLFDYLPSD
+273 CHSMFDYLPVD
-284 IPLVMVG
+284 TPVVMVG
-291 NNFDSAKRFWGEV
+291 NNFSSANRFWGEV
-304 NNRYE
+304 NRRFE
-309 EYGVDPRRPLV
+309 DYGVDPRRPLV
-320 PPSRGFIAPEELYAR
+320 EPQRGFIPVEELYASIEQ
-335 VGKHCAVEF
+335 HCVLEF
-344 RDNTEASLH
+344 RDSTEAPLH
-353 FELGAYRPQP
+353 VTLDTYTPKP
-363 FSASEDYRNV
+363 FSCEDDFRNV
-373 SGVGKLSVLLK
+373 SGVGMLTILLK
-384 SHDSPV
+384 AHESPV

-403 MESLT
+403 LESLAK
-408 SEGLKPTAVE
+408 EGLQAEPVE
-418 SWGEFKA
+418 SWERFQA
-425 SGSDFGITV
+425 SGAPLGITV
-434 TDITRELFIA
+434 TDITRPLFTS
-444 PDAPALISEDQLFGQ
+444 PKAPALVSEDQLFGQ

-466 RQREEETDT
+466 RKTTEETDT
-475 QAIIRDLTELRP
+475 QAIIRDLTELRA

-499 RYMGLEILTID
+499 RYIGLEKLTIE
-510 GHDAEFLLLEYA
+510 GHDAEFLLLQYA
-522 NDDKLYVP
+522 NNDKLYVP
-530 VGSLHLISRYS
+530 VGSLHLISRYA
-541 GGDEDTAPLHRLGTE
+541 GGDQDTAPLHRLGTE

-585 RVGYAHKLDESAWAE
+585 RKGFAHSLDEQAWE
-600 FCESFNFEETPDQAA
+600 LFCSSFTFEETPDQAA
-615 AIEAVRADMCAEKV
+615 AIEAVRQNMCADKV

-643 EVAMRAAFIAAHNHK
+643 EVAMRAAFIAAQNHK

-681 ADWPITIEV
+681 ADWPITVEV
-690 VSRFKTAKD
+690 VSRFKTSKD
-699 IADVSRRLQAGEIDI
+699 IAAVNKRLQAGEIDI
-714 LVGTHK
+714 LIGTHK
-720 LLQTDFGFSDLG
+720 LLQTDFGFKDLG
-732 LLIIDEEHRF
+732 LLVIDEEHRF

-754 AEVDILTMTATPI
+754 TEVDILTMTATPI

-833 ARKLGELVPE
+833 ARKLSELVPE
-843 ISFGVA
+843 LSFGIA

-858 EKVMSD
+858 ERVMTD
-864 FYHQRHSVL
+864 FYHQRHNVL

-914 HHQAYAYLLTPPR
+914 HHQAYAYLLIPPR
-927 TALTTDAEKRLEAIE
+927 SALTSDAEKRLEAIE

-969 EQSGQIQQVGFS
+969 EQSGQIEQVGFS
-981 MYLEMLNRAVESLRK
+981 LYLEMLNRAVESLRK

-1001 VDAPLETGTEVK
+1001 IDTPLETGTEIK
-1013 FHVPALIPD
+1013 MHLPALIPD

-1036 RVAQAKSKE
+1036 RIAQAQDKE
-1045 QLDEVQVEMIDR
+1045 ALNDIQVEMIDR
-1057 FGLLPDATKQLFVQ
+1057 FGLLPDATKQLFIQ
-1071 AEVRLRAERLGISTI
+1071 AEVRLRAQALGISEV
-1086 DVGAGGGSVKFEAT
+1086 DVGVAGGSVKFEST
-1100 TPVPVNALIQLLQS
+1100 TPVPVNVLIGLLQS

-1122 GSETLR
+1122 GSDTLR
-1128 FIKNLES
+1128 FIRELES
-1135 SAERKEYVDGLLQR
+1135 GEARRNYIDTLMTQ
-1149 WEKACADLH
+1149 WEEACKSS

>member
-6 DIQSTLPWPNAIGKR
+6 DITSTLPWPNAIGKR
-21 TAIGP
+21 TAVGP
-26 VCGAAQSH
+26 LVGAAES
-34 FVAELA
+34 AAISELA
-40 KTTPLILVITEN
+40 KTTPLILVITAT
-52 TASAHTLAAELPFFM
+52 TAAAHNLASELPFFLN
-67 DAAQEIILL
+67 DDREILL
-76 QDWETL
+76 VPDWETL

-90 EDIIS
+90 EDIVS
-95 DRLKAFSRL
+95 DRLKALSLL
-104 PSLTEGIVIVSIT
+104 PTLESGVVIVSVT
-117 TLMHRVPPRHFV
+117 TLMHRLAPRHFIDA
-129 ETGVL
+129 GVL
-134 SLALGEELDIQR
+134 SLKTGETLNAEQ
-146 FTRNLTKNGYRSVD
+146 FVRNLTRNGYRSVD

-174 LDVFPMGSDTPLRI
+174 LDVFPMGSDEPLRI
-188 DLFDGEIETL
+188 DLFDGEIESL
-198 RSFDPDTQRT
+198 RSFDPETQRT
-208 SERLERI
+208 AQRLERI
-215 DLLPAREYPLHTDAI
+215 DLLPAREFPLHTDAI

-245 EKCSVFLEVSQG
+245 ERCSVFNEVSQG

-262 AEYYMPLFFDE
+262 AEYYLPLFFDE
-273 CESLFDYLPSD
+273 CHSMFDYLPVNT
-284 IPLVMVG
+284 PVVMVG
-291 NNFDSAKRFWGEV
+291 NNFSSANRFWDEV
-304 NNRYE
+304 NRRFE

-320 PPSRGFIAPEELYAR
+320 EPHRGFIAVEELYAAI
-335 VGKHCAVEF
+335 GKHCVLEF
-344 RDNTEASLH
+344 RDSAEAPLH
-353 FELGAYRPQP
+353 FTLDTYTPEP
-363 FSASEDYRNV
+363 FSSEEDFRNV

-384 SHDSPV
+384 AHESPV

-403 MESLT
+403 LESLT
-408 SEGLKPTAVE
+408 KEGLQAEPVD
-418 SWGEFKA
+418 SWETFQA
-425 SGSDFGITV
+425 SGAALGITV
-434 TDITRELFIA
+434 TDITRPLFTS
-444 PDAPALISEDQLFGQ
+444 PEAPALVSEDQLFGQ

-466 RQREEETDT
+466 RKTADETDT
-475 QAIIRDLTELRP
+475 QAIIRDLTELRT

-499 RYMGLEILTID
+499 RYIGLEKLTIE

-522 NDDKLYVP
+522 NNDKLYVP
-530 VGSLHLISRYS
+530 VGSLHLISRYA
-541 GGDEDTAPLHRLGTE
+541 GGDQDTAPLHRLGTE

-585 RVGYAHKLDESAWAE
+585 RKGYAHSLDEQAWE
-600 FCESFNFEETPDQAA
+600 LFCSSFTFEETPDQAA
-615 AIEAVRADMCAEKV
+615 AIEAVRQDMCAEKV

-643 EVAMRAAFIAAHNHK
+643 EVAMRAAFIAAQNHK

-681 ADWPITIEV
+681 ADWPITVEV

-699 IADVSRRLQAGEIDI
+699 IAAVSKRLQAGEIDI

-720 LLQTDFGFSDLG
+720 LLQTDFGFKDLG

-833 ARKLGELVPE
+833 TRKLSELVPDL
-843 ISFGVA
+843 SFGIA

-858 EKVMSD
+858 ERVMTD
-864 FYHQRHSVL
+864 FYHQRHNVL

-927 TALTTDAEKRLEAIE
+927 SVLTSDAEKRLEAIE

-969 EQSGQIQQVGFS
+969 EQSGQIEQVGFS
-981 MYLEMLNRAVESLRK
+981 LYLEMLNRAVESLRK

-1001 VDAPLETGTEVK
+1001 IDAPLETGTEIK
-1013 FHVPALIPD
+1013 MHLPALIPD

-1036 RVAQAKSKE
+1036 RIAQAHDKE
-1045 QLDEVQVEMIDR
+1045 ALNDIQVEMIDR
-1057 FGLLPDATKQLFVQ
+1057 FGLLPDATKQLFIQ
-1071 AEVRLRAERLGISTI
+1071 AEVRLRAQALRISEV
-1086 DVGAGGGSVKFEAT
+1086 DVGVAGGSVKFEST
-1100 TPVPVNALIQLLQS
+1100 TPCT
-1114 NPKEFKLA
+1114 
-1122 GSETLR
+1122 SECT
-1128 FIKNLES
+1128 
-1135 SAERKEYVDGLLQR
+1135 
-1149 WEKACADLH
+1149 H

>member
-6 DIQSTLPWPNAIGKR
+6 DITSTLPWPNAVGKR
-21 TAIGP
+21 TAVGP
-26 VCGAAQSH
+26 LSGAAESE
-34 FVAELA
+34 AIGELA
-40 KTTPLILVITEN
+40 KTTPLILVITDT
-52 TASAHTLAAELPFFM
+52 TAAAHNLASELPFFLS
-67 DAAQEIILL
+67 EEREILL
-76 QDWETL
+76 VPDWETL

-90 EDIIS
+90 EDIVS
-95 DRLKAFSRL
+95 DRLKALSRL
-104 PSLTEGIVIVSIT
+104 PTLVSGVVIVSIT
-117 TLMHRVPPRHFV
+117 TLMHRLAPRHFIDA
-129 ETGVL
+129 GVL
-134 SLALGEELDIQR
+134 SLSTGDTLDAEQ
-146 FTRNLTKNGYRSVD
+146 FVRNLTRNGYRSVD
-160 TVFEHGEFATRGSL
+160 TVYEHGEFAIRGSL
-174 LDVFPMGSDTPLRI
+174 LDVFPMGSDEPLRI
-188 DLFDGEIETL
+188 DLFDGEIESL
-198 RSFDPDTQRT
+198 RSFDPETQRT
-208 SERLERI
+208 AQRLARI
-215 DLLPAREYPLHTDAI
+215 DLLPAREFPLHTDAI

-245 EKCSVFLEVSQG
+245 ERCSVFNEVSQG

-262 AEYYMPLFFDE
+262 AEYYLPLFFDE
-273 CESLFDYLPSD
+273 CHSMFDYLPD
-284 IPLVMVG
+284 NTPVVMVG
-291 NNFDSAKRFWGEV
+291 NNFSSANRFWDEV
-304 NNRYE
+304 NRRFE

-320 PPSRGFIAPEELYAR
+320 NPRRGFIPVEELYAAI
-335 VGKHCAVEF
+335 GNHCVLEF
-344 RDNTEASLH
+344 RDSNDVPLH
-353 FELGAYRPQP
+353 FALETYTPEP
-363 FSASEDYRNV
+363 FASEDEFRNV
-373 SGVGKLSVLLK
+373 SGIGKLSLLLK
-384 SHDSPV
+384 AHESPV

-403 MESLT
+403 LESLAK
-408 SEGLKPTAVE
+408 EGLQAQAVE
-418 SWGEFKA
+418 SWEKFQS
-425 SGSDFGITV
+425 SGVALGITV
-434 TDITRELFIA
+434 TDITRPLFTS
-444 PDAPALISEDQLFGQ
+444 PTEPVLVSEDQLFGQ

-466 RQREEETDT
+466 RKIAEETDA
-475 QAIIRDLTELRP
+475 QAIIRDLTELRA

-499 RYMGLEILTID
+499 RYMGLEKLTIE

-522 NDDKLYVP
+522 NKDKLYVP
-530 VGSLHLISRYS
+530 VGSLHLISRYA
-541 GGDEDTAPLHRLGTE
+541 GGDQDTAPLHRLGTE
-556 QWSKARKK
+556 QWTKARKR

-585 RVGYAHKLDESAWAE
+585 RTGFAHSLDEQSWHL
-600 FCESFNFEETPDQAA
+600 FCSSFTFEETPDQTS
-615 AIEAVRADMCAEKV
+615 AIDAVRQDMCAEKV

-643 EVAMRAAFIAAHNHK
+643 EVAMRAAFIAAQNQK

-681 ADWPITIEV
+681 VDWPITIEV

-699 IADVSRRLQAGEIDI
+699 IAAVSRRLQAGEIDI

-720 LLQTDFGFSDLG
+720 LLQTDFGFKDLG

-772 MALGGLRDLSV
+772 MALGGLRDLSI

-833 ARKLGELVPE
+833 ARKLSELVPDL
-843 ISFGVA
+843 SFGVA

-858 EKVMSD
+858 EGVMTD
-864 FYHQRHSVL
+864 FYHQRHNVL

-893 DRADKFGLAQLH
+893 NRADKFGLAQLH

-927 TALTTDAEKRLEAIE
+927 SALTSDAEKRLEAIE

-969 EQSGQIQQVGFS
+969 EQSGQIEQVGFS
-981 MYLEMLNRAVESLRK
+981 LYLEMLNRAVESLRK

-1001 VDAPLETGTEVK
+1001 VDAPLETGTEIK
-1013 FHVPALIPD
+1013 MHLPALIPD

-1036 RVAQAKSKE
+1036 RIAQAQDLE
-1045 QLDEVQVEMIDR
+1045 ALNDIQVEMIDR
-1057 FGLLPDATKQLFVQ
+1057 FGLLPEATKQLFIQ
-1071 AEVRLRAERLGISTI
+1071 AEIRLRAQALGISEV
-1086 DVGAGGGSVKFEAT
+1086 DVGDAGGSVKFEST
-1100 TPVPVNALIQLLQS
+1100 TPVPVNSLLALLQS

-1122 GSETLR
+1122 GSDTLR
-1128 FIKNLES
+1128 FIRELES
-1135 SAERKEYVDGLLQR
+1135 GEARRHYIEKLMTE
-1149 WEKACADLH
+1149 WEQACTGS

>member
-6 DIQSTLPWPNAIGKR
+6 DITSTLPWPNAIGKR

-26 VCGAAQSH
+26 IVGAAESD
-34 FVAELA
+34 AISELA
-40 KTTPLILVITEN
+40 KTTPLILVITAT
-52 TASAHTLAAELPFFM
+52 TAEAHNLASELPFFLS
-67 DAAQEIILL
+67 DDREILL
-76 QDWETL
+76 VPDWETL

-90 EDIIS
+90 EDIVS
-95 DRLKAFSRL
+95 DRLKALSRL
-104 PSLTEGIVIVSIT
+104 PTLESGVVIVSVT
-117 TLMHRVPPRHFV
+117 TLMHRLAPRHFIDA
-129 ETGVL
+129 GVL
-134 SLALGEELDIQR
+134 SLKTGERLNAEQFVRSL
-146 FTRNLTKNGYRSVD
+146 TRNGYRSVD

-174 LDVFPMGSDTPLRI
+174 LDVFPMGSEEPLRI
-188 DLFDGEIETL
+188 DLFDGEIESL
-198 RSFDPDTQRT
+198 RSFDPETQRT
-208 SERLERI
+208 AQRLERI
-215 DLLPAREYPLHTDAI
+215 DLLPAREFPLHTDAI

-245 EKCSVFLEVSQG
+245 ERCSVFNEVSQG

-262 AEYYMPLFFDE
+262 AEYYLPLFFDE
-273 CESLFDYLPSD
+273 CHSMFDYLPVNT
-284 IPLVMVG
+284 PVVMVG
-291 NNFDSAKRFWGEV
+291 NNFSSANRFWDEV
-304 NNRYE
+304 NRRFE

-320 PPSRGFIAPEELYAR
+320 EPHRGFIAVEELYAAI
-335 VGKHCAVEF
+335 GKHCVLEF
-344 RDNTEASLH
+344 RDSAEAPLH
-353 FELGAYRPQP
+353 FTLDTYTPEP
-363 FSASEDYRNV
+363 FSSEEDFRNV

-384 SHDSPV
+384 AHESPV

-403 MESLT
+403 LESLT
-408 SEGLKPTAVE
+408 KEGLQAEPVE
-418 SWGEFKA
+418 SWEIFQA
-425 SGSDFGITV
+425 SGAPLGITV
-434 TDITRELFIA
+434 TNITRPLFTS
-444 PDAPALISEDQLFGQ
+444 PEAPALISEDQLFGQ
-459 RVAQKRR
+459 RVVQKRR
-466 RQREEETDT
+466 RRTTEETDT
-475 QAIIRDLTELRP
+475 QAIIRDLTELRT

-499 RYMGLEILTID
+499 RYIGLEKLTIE

-522 NDDKLYVP
+522 NHDKLYVP
-530 VGSLHLISRYS
+530 VGSLHLISRYA
-541 GGDEDTAPLHRLGTE
+541 GGDQDTAPLHRLGTE

-564 ASERASDVA
+564 ASERASYVA

-585 RVGYAHKLDESAWAE
+585 RKGFAQSLDEQAWE
-600 FCESFNFEETPDQAA
+600 LFCSSFTFEETPDQAA
-615 AIEAVRADMCAEKV
+615 AIEAVRQDMCAEKV

-643 EVAMRAAFIAAHNHK
+643 EVAMRAAFIAAQNHK

-681 ADWPITIEV
+681 ADWPITVEV

-699 IADVSRRLQAGEIDI
+699 IASVSKRLQAGEIDI

-720 LLQTDFGFSDLG
+720 LLQTDFGFKDLG

-792 SIKTFIREHNIGL
+792 SIKTFIREHNVGL

-824 NEVKTIEET
+824 NEVKTIEER
-833 ARKLGELVPE
+833 ARKLSELVPDL
-843 ISFGVA
+843 SFGVA
-849 HGQLREQEL
+849 HGQLREREL
-858 EKVMSD
+858 ERVMTD
-864 FYHQRHSVL
+864 FYHQRHNVL

-878 IETGIDVPNANTIII
+878 IETGIDVPSANTIII

-927 TALTTDAEKRLEAIE
+927 SVLTSDAEKRLEAIE

-969 EQSGQIQQVGFS
+969 EQSGQIEQVGFS
-981 MYLEMLNRAVESLRK
+981 LYLEMLNRAVESLRK

-1001 VDAPLETGTEVK
+1001 IDAPLETGTEIK
-1013 FHVPALIPD
+1013 MHLPALIPD

-1036 RVAQAKSKE
+1036 RIAQAQDKE
-1045 QLDEVQVEMIDR
+1045 ALNDIQVEMIDR
-1057 FGLLPDATKQLFVQ
+1057 FGLLPDATKQLFIQ
-1071 AEVRLRAERLGISTI
+1071 AEVRLRAQALGISEV
-1086 DVGAGGGSVKFEAT
+1086 DVGVAGGSVKFEST
-1100 TPVPVNALIQLLQS
+1100 TPVPVNALIGLLQS

-1122 GSETLR
+1122 GSDTLR
-1128 FIKNLES
+1128 FIRGLES
-1135 SAERKEYVDGLLQR
+1135 GEARRNYIDKLMTK
-1149 WEKACADLH
+1149 WEEACKSS

>member
-6 DIQSTLPWPNAIGKR
+6 DITSTLPWPNAVGKR
-21 TAIGP
+21 TAVGP
-26 VCGAAQSH
+26 LSGAAESE
-34 FVAELA
+34 AIGELA
-40 KTTPLILVITEN
+40 KTTPLILVITDT
-52 TASAHTLAAELPFFM
+52 TAAAHNLASELPFFLS
-67 DAAQEIILL
+67 EEREILL
-76 QDWETL
+76 VPDWETL

-90 EDIIS
+90 EDIVS
-95 DRLKAFSRL
+95 DRLKALSRL
-104 PSLTEGIVIVSIT
+104 PTLVSGVVIVSIT
-117 TLMHRVPPRHFV
+117 TLMHRLAPRHFIDA
-129 ETGVL
+129 GVL
-134 SLALGEELDIQR
+134 SLSTGDTLDAEQ
-146 FTRNLTKNGYRSVD
+146 FVRNLTRNGYRSVD
-160 TVFEHGEFATRGSL
+160 TVYEHGEFAIRGSL
-174 LDVFPMGSDTPLRI
+174 LDVFPMGSDEPLRI
-188 DLFDGEIETL
+188 DLFDGEIESL
-198 RSFDPDTQRT
+198 RSFDPETQRT
-208 SERLERI
+208 AQRLARI
-215 DLLPAREYPLHTDAI
+215 DLLPAREFPLHTDAI

-245 EKCSVFLEVSQG
+245 ERCSVFNEVSQG

-262 AEYYMPLFFDE
+262 AEYYLPLFFDE
-273 CESLFDYLPSD
+273 CHSMFDYLPD
-284 IPLVMVG
+284 NTPVVMVG
-291 NNFDSAKRFWGEV
+291 NNFSSANRFWDEV
-304 NNRYE
+304 NRRFE

-320 PPSRGFIAPEELYAR
+320 NPRRGFIPVEELYAAI
-335 VGKHCAVEF
+335 GNHCVLEF
-344 RDNTEASLH
+344 RDSNDVPLH
-353 FELGAYRPQP
+353 FALDTYTPEP
-363 FSASEDYRNV
+363 FASEDEFRNV
-373 SGVGKLSVLLK
+373 SGIGKLSLLLK
-384 SHDSPV
+384 AHESPV

-403 MESLT
+403 LESLAK
-408 SEGLKPTAVE
+408 EGLQAQAVE
-418 SWGEFKA
+418 SWEKFQS
-425 SGSDFGITV
+425 SGVALGITV
-434 TDITRELFIA
+434 TDITRPLFTS
-444 PDAPALISEDQLFGQ
+444 PTEPVLVSEDQLFGQ

-466 RQREEETDT
+466 RKIAEETDA
-475 QAIIRDLTELRP
+475 QAIIRDLTELRA

-499 RYMGLEILTID
+499 RYMGLEKLTIE

-522 NDDKLYVP
+522 NKDKLYVP
-530 VGSLHLISRYS
+530 VGSLHLISRYA
-541 GGDEDTAPLHRLGTE
+541 GGDQDTAPLHRLGTE
-556 QWSKARKK
+556 QWTKARKR

-585 RVGYAHKLDESAWAE
+585 RTGFAHSLDEQSWHL
-600 FCESFNFEETPDQAA
+600 FCSSFTFEETPDQTS
-615 AIEAVRADMCAEKV
+615 AIDAVRQDMCAEKV

-643 EVAMRAAFIAAHNHK
+643 EVAMRAAFIAAQNQK

-681 ADWPITIEV
+681 VDWPITIEV

-699 IADVSRRLQAGEIDI
+699 IAAVSRRLQAGEIDI

-720 LLQTDFGFSDLG
+720 LLQTDFGFKDLG

-772 MALGGLRDLSV
+772 MALGGLRDLSI

-833 ARKLGELVPE
+833 ARKLSELVPDL
-843 ISFGVA
+843 SFGVA

-858 EKVMSD
+858 EGVMTD
-864 FYHQRHSVL
+864 FYHQRHNVL

-893 DRADKFGLAQLH
+893 NRADKFGLAQLH

-927 TALTTDAEKRLEAIE
+927 SALTSDAEKRLEAIE

-969 EQSGQIQQVGFS
+969 EQSGQIEQVGFS
-981 MYLEMLNRAVESLRK
+981 LYLEMLNRAVESLRK

-1001 VDAPLETGTEVK
+1001 VDAPLETGTEIK
-1013 FHVPALIPD
+1013 MHLPALIPD

-1036 RVAQAKSKE
+1036 RIAQAQDLE
-1045 QLDEVQVEMIDR
+1045 ALNDIQVEMIDR
-1057 FGLLPDATKQLFVQ
+1057 FGLLPEPTKQLFIQ
-1071 AEVRLRAERLGISTI
+1071 AEIRLRAQALGISEV
-1086 DVGAGGGSVKFEAT
+1086 DVGDAGGSVKFEST
-1100 TPVPVNALIQLLQS
+1100 TPVPVNSLLALLQS

-1122 GSETLR
+1122 GSDTLR
-1128 FIKNLES
+1128 FIRELES
-1135 SAERKEYVDGLLQR
+1135 GEARRHYIEKLMTE
-1149 WEKACADLH
+1149 WEQACTGS